1 MLFFERIL
9 IADVDVD
16 GTARQVRY
24 DSIAVEADAVLAQ
37 ACLGT
42 VTWNLC
48 MHHAYA
54 EFYERSMQNFRWAAV
69 A

>member
-24 DSIAVEADAVLAQ
+24 DSIAVEADAVLVQ

-54 EFYERSMQNFRWAAV
+54 EFYERCRILGGQQ
-69 A
+69 